1 MPTRTAPYPSYN
13 YLVDLKG
20 RDPEKPLGGF
30 SELAG
35 LKTELH
41 ISEYR
46 DGNDAN
52 PHVHKYPGV
61 HTVGDVT
68 LKRGLVDTSDL
79 WGWITSA
86 RTSGVDAQRDVTIT
100 LRDEANQPV
109 QVYKLFNVVPKAYTG
124 PTLNG
129 KGSGDL
135 AIEELVL
142 AAEGFEISQP
152 N

>member
-1 MPTRTAPYPSYN
+1 
-13 YLVDLKG
+13 
-20 RDPEKPLGGF
+20 
-30 SELAG
+30 
-35 LKTELH
+35 
-41 ISEYR
+41 
-46 DGNDAN
+46 
-52 PHVHKYPGV
+52 
-61 HTVGDVT
+61 
-68 LKRGLVDTSDL
+68 
-79 WGWITSA
+79 
-86 RTSGVDAQRDVTIT
+86 
-100 LRDEANQPV
+100 V